1 MLVEEIE
8 RLLRAAPPGTR
19 LEVLRITV
27 PDRIASGTVSAS
39 PAEAKWSLEAVAE
52 WVRAEHGEP
61 GVKLKEWATMLP
73 GVSHRE
79 LLRAADDGRLA
90 WYRKSC
96 GRDHGARMAS
106 PDAMLAFL
114 SAGGIIGTDA
124 AGEAPAA

>member
-8 RLLRAAPPGTR
+8 RLLRAAPPGTQ

-27 PDRIASGTVSAS
+27 PQR
-39 PAEAKWSLEAVAE
+39 AEAAPIAPTPPAAEWSLHAVVE
-52 WVRAEHGEP
+52 WVRQEHGET
-61 GVKLKEWATMLP
+61 GVKLKEWAAMLP
-73 GVSHRE
+73 GISHRE

-90 WYRKSC
+90 WHPKPD

-114 SAGGIIGTDA
+114 A
-124 AGEAPAA
+124 AEGHVTLVPSPEE

>member
-8 RLLRAAPPGTR
+8 RLLRTAPPGTQ

-27 PDRIASGTVSAS
+27 PDRASAGAGAAPPPEGEWS
-39 PAEAKWSLEAVAE
+39 PVTIVE
-52 WVRAEHGEP
+52 WVRSEHGEP
-61 GVKLKEWATMLP
+61 GVKLKEWAAMLP

-79 LLRAADDGRLA
+79 LLRAAGDGRLA
-90 WYRKSC
+90 WHRKPG

-114 SAGGIIGTDA
+114 SAESLIGADA
-124 AGEAPAA
+124 AGGAAAA

>member
-8 RLLRAAPPGTR
+8 RLLRAAPPGTQ

-27 PDRIASGTVSAS
+27 PDRAASGAVADPPT
-39 PAEAKWSLEAVAE
+39 VAE
-52 WVRAEHGEP
+52 WSPEVIVEWVRSEHGEP
-61 GVKLKEWATMLP
+61 GVKLKEWAAMLP

-90 WYRKSC
+90 WHAKPG

-114 SAGGIIGTDA
+114 SAEGPIPPGTQA
-124 AGEAPAA
+124 A

>member
-1 MLVEEIE
+1 MKLVEEIE
-8 RLLRAAPPGTR
+8 RLLRVAPPGTQ

-27 PDRIASGTVSAS
+27 PER
-39 PAEAKWSLEAVAE
+39 AEAAPIAPAPPAAEWSPNAVVE
-52 WVRAEHGEP
+52 WVRQEHGEP
-61 GVKLKEWATMLP
+61 GVKLKEWAAMLP

-90 WYRKSC
+90 WHPKPD

-114 SAGGIIGTDA
+114 A
-124 AGEAPAA
+124 AEGHVTPVPSPEE

>member
-8 RLLRAAPPGTR
+8 RLLRTAPPGTQ

-27 PDRIASGTVSAS
+27 PARNS
-39 PAEAKWSLEAVAE
+39 AVAIGSPPEVADWSPTEVVE
-52 WVRAEHGEP
+52 WVRSDHGEP
-61 GVKLKEWATMLP
+61 GVKLKEWAAMLP

-90 WYRKSC
+90 WHVKPG

-114 SAGGIIGTDA
+114 TAEGHVTLVPSP
-124 AGEAPAA
+124 EE

>member
-1 MLVEEIE
+1 MKLVEEIE
-8 RLLRAAPPGTR
+8 RLLRIAPPGTQ

-27 PDRIASGTVSAS
+27 PER
-39 PAEAKWSLEAVAE
+39 AEAAPIDPAPPAPAWSLDAVVE
-52 WVRAEHGEP
+52 WVRQEHGEP
-61 GVKLKEWATMLP
+61 GVKLKEWAAMLP

-90 WYRKSC
+90 SHTKPD

-114 SAGGIIGTDA
+114 TSEGH
-124 AGEAPAA
+124 APPMSSPEE